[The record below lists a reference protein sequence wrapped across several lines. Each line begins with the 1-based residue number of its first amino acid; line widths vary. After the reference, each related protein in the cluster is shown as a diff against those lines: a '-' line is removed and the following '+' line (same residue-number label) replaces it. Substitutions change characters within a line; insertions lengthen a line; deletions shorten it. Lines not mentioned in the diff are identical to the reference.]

1 MLIEKKKIN
10 SQYKILAV
18 TGRSAENL
26 VRNYLPKNVELKVL
40 PINVAAFIT
49 QELILENISREFAKK
64 FDIIIV
70 PGLVQGNTSSL
81 KDSLEIPVVKG
92 PKYASDIGMTLSEL
106 DVFELSTIYPADQH
120 LRSKKFE
127 ETKKLLNDGFTKPIN
142 KKINEFSIGSLYTF
156 PVGITRPPLI
166 MAEIVDATK
175 LSLEKVKERASYY
188 LKHGADILDIGAV
201 ANKPQPDKIVKIIN
215 ELKQLQDKNK
225 FAISVDTLNVEE
237 IEAAIK
243 AKVDL
248 ILSIDHG
255 NIAHL
260 GPKIPK
266 DVGVVI
272 IPTNIS
278 EGFMPR
284 KPADRVDSLIQLQKK
299 LKEFGLTKIVA
310 DPIIEMPVY
319 PGFINS
325 LRGYIDFREHDA
337 QTPMMTCIGN
347 VTEFIAADAV
357 GINVLFNTIAVE
369 LGIQFLLATDVSVK
383 CRGGVS
389 EIVKGRN
396 LAYAAKCRNAPPKGH
411 GINVLL
417 AKSRTANDLDIQI
430 PTKVETIKLESQ
442 DKELYSLEIERDP
455 KGNFIIWTDYH
466 KQLIFIIHLDPKTN
480 EPTILLKARNARL
493 LFDEIMKRGLVTK
506 LSHAFY
512 LGRELERA
520 EVCLYLGKTY
530 IQNEQTFQD

>member
-1 MLIEKKKIN
+1 MTQAKKIN
-10 SQYKILAV
+10 AQYKILAV

-26 VRNYLPKNVELKVL
+26 VRTNIPKNVDVKIL

-49 QELILENISREFAKK
+49 QELILQNISREDAKK
-64 FDIIIV
+64 YDVVLV
-70 PGLVQGNTSSL
+70 PGLVQGDTSFL
-81 KDSLEIPVVKG
+81 KENLGIPVVKG
-92 PKYASDIGMTLSEL
+92 PKYASDIKMTLDEL
-106 DVFELSTIYPADQH
+106 DIFELSTIYPADQH

-127 ETKKLLNDGFTKPIN
+127 ETKKMLHDGFNNPLN
-142 KKINEFSIGSLYTF
+142 KKLNEFSIGSPHTF
-156 PVGITRPPLI
+156 PVGISRPPLI

-175 LSLEKVKERASYY
+175 LSLEQVKERANYY
-188 LKHGADILDIGAV
+188 LKHGVDILDIGAV
-201 ANKPQPDKIVKIIN
+201 ANNPQPDKIMKIID
-215 ELKQLQDKNK
+215 ELKLLQKNAK
-225 FAISVDTLNVEE
+225 FALSIDTLNVEE
-237 IEAAIK
+237 IEASIK
-243 AKVDL
+243 AKIDL

-255 NIAHL
+255 NVEQL
-260 GPKIPK
+260 GSKIPK
-266 DVGVVI
+266 DVGVVF

-278 EGFMPR
+278 EGYMPK
-284 KPADRVDSLIQLQKK
+284 KPAERVNSLVQLQKK
-299 LKEFGLTKIVA
+299 LNDFGLHKLIA

-325 LRGYIDFREHDA
+325 LRGYIDYREQDA
-337 QTPMMTCIGN
+337 KTPMMTCIGN

-357 GINVLFNTIAVE
+357 GINVLFTTIAVE

-383 CRGGVS
+383 CRGGVN
-389 EIVKGRN
+389 EIVKGRD
-396 LAYAAKCRNAPPKGH
+396 LAFAAKCRNAPPKGH

-442 DKELYSLEIERDP
+442 EKELYSLDIERDP
-455 KGNFIIWTDYH
+455 KGNFTIWTDYH
-466 KQLIFIIHLDPKTN
+466 KQLIHIIHQDPQTN
-480 EPTILLKARNARL
+480 EPTLLLKAKTAKQI
-493 LFDEIMKRGLVTK
+493 FDEIIKRGLVTK

-530 IQNEQTFQD
+530 TQNEQTFQD

>member
-1 MLIEKKKIN
+1 LSKKKKIN

-26 VRNYLPKNVELKVL
+26 VRNFLPKNVDLKVL

-49 QELILENISREFAKK
+49 QRLILENISEEFAKQY
-64 FDIIIV
+64 DIIIV
-70 PGLVQGNTSSL
+70 PGLVQGDISSL
-81 KDSLEIPVVKG
+81 KDDLKVPVVKG
-92 PKYASDIGMTLSEL
+92 PKYASDIKMTLNEI
-106 DVFELSTIYPADQH
+106 DVFELSTVYPADQH
-120 LRSKKFE
+120 LRAKKYE
-127 ETKKLLNDGFTKPIN
+127 ETKQLLSEGFTKPLD
-142 KKINEFSIGSLYTF
+142 KKLNEFSIGSPHSF
-156 PVGITRPPLI
+156 PVGISRPPLV
-166 MAEIVDATK
+166 MAEIVDAPK
-175 LSLEKVKERASYY
+175 LTLEQVTERANYF
-188 LKHGADILDIGAV
+188 LNHGVEILDIGAL
-201 ANKPQPDKIVKIIN
+201 ANNPQPDKIVKIIK
-215 ELKQLQDKNK
+215 ELKQLQGKSK
-225 FAISVDTLNVEE
+225 FAISIDTLNVEE

-248 ILSIDHG
+248 ILSIDHS
-255 NIAHL
+255 NVEQL

-266 DVGVVI
+266 DTGVVI
-272 IPTNIS
+272 VPTNIS
-278 EGFMPR
+278 EGYMPK
-284 KPADRVDSLIQLQKK
+284 KPAERVESLIQLQKK
-299 LKEFGLTKIVA
+299 LQDFGLTKIIA
-310 DPIIEMPVY
+310 DPIIEMPIY

-325 LRGYIDFREHDA
+325 LRGYIDFRE
-337 QTPMMTCIGN
+337 QETSTPMMTCIGN

-357 GINVLFNTIAVE
+357 GINVLFTTIAVE

-396 LAYAAKCRNAPPKGH
+396 LAYAAKCRNSPPKGH

-430 PTKVETIKLESQ
+430 PAKVESLKLDSK

-455 KGNFIIWTDYH
+455 KGNFTIWSDYH
-466 KQLIFIIHLDPKTN
+466 KQLIFIIHQDPKTN
-480 EPTILLKARNARL
+480 EPTILLKARNAKPL
-493 LFDEIMKRGLVTK
+493 IEEITKRGLVTK
-506 LSHAFY
+506 ISHAFY